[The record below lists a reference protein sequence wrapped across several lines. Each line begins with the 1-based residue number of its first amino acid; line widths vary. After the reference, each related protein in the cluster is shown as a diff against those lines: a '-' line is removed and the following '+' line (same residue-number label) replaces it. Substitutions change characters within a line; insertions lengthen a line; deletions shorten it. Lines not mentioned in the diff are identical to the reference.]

1 VLSGP
6 ASPIDAKT
14 GKVPGAIEGEAMK
27 IVEKTGG
34 TAASQNMGGF
44 KADRWSGNDHLWWTG
59 AKPGDKL
66 SLEVPVEKA
75 GTYDIEIVL
84 TRARDYGVARISIDD
99 KVLDPAFDMFNN
111 PEVITTGVLS
121 FGMNELPAGN
131 HRITF
136 EIVGANPEA
145 VKSYMLAVDYVRLV
159 PSQKSPVEK
168 K

>member
-1 VLSGP
+1 
-6 ASPIDAKT
+6 
-14 GKVPGAIEGEAMK
+14 MK

-44 KADRWSGNDHLWWTG
+44 QADRWSGKDHLWWTG
-59 AKPGDKL
+59 ARPGDKL

-84 TRARDYGVARISIDD
+84 TRARDYAVAKISFDD
-99 KVLDPAFDMFNN
+99 KVLDPGLDMFNN
-111 PEVITTGVLS
+111 PDVITTGVLS
-121 FGMNELPAGN
+121 FGKNELSAGN

-145 VKSYMLAVDYVRLV
+145 VKAYMLGVDYVRLV
-159 PSQKSPVEK
+159 PTQKSSEEK
-168 K
+168 KPAEKQ